1 MVCATAALRLP
12 EMLPGA
18 RASKQVRRAQLV
30 KGTFTQAQLF
40 TGLSRVNLVL
50 AVKFKVM
57 ADKVRGM
64 PVMEL
69 AIFFSGIARQRI
81 IRPLLPVPL
90 IPRGLCPQTP
100 GVLRLGQD

>member
-1 MVCATAALRLP
+1 MK
-12 EMLPGA
+12 GA
-18 RASKQVRRAQLV
+18 
-30 KGTFTQAQLF
+30 FTQAQLF

-69 AIFFSGIARQRI
+69 AIFFSDIVQ
-81 IRPLLPVPL
+81 
-90 IPRGLCPQTP
+90 CF
-100 GVLRLGQD
+100 